1 MIPSLRCKGG
11 MSMVMTRVRI
21 EPSKT
26 TSLRALTNPAVM
38 HGVVQSSLS
47 AKEIRA
53 LWRVDLLNGNRYL
66 LMISPEEPDLERLAG
81 QIGIPG
87 EPSSKDYDAFL
98 EGIAADDSY
107 RYKITGNPTVAD
119 GKGGII
125 PLAKRSEG
133 RHFARCEE
141 DWLERK
147 GENRGFDLRSCRI
160 TARDT
165 IHFQKSLAC
174 RVTIHRVTYEGL
186 LTVRDPDTFRHVLTD
201 GIGREKAYGCGLLT
215 VVPAR

>member
-1 MIPSLRCKGG
+1 MIPSLCCKGG

-26 TSLRALTNPAVM
+26 TALRALTNPAVM

-98 EGIAADDSY
+98 EGIAAGDSY

-125 PLAKRSEG
+125 PLAKRDIFPAVKRIGWRKKG
-133 RHFARCEE
+133 RIA
-141 DWLERK
+141 
-147 GENRGFDLRSCRI
+147 
-160 TARDT
+160 A
-165 IHFQKSLAC
+165 
-174 RVTIHRVTYEGL
+174 
-186 LTVRDPDTFRHVLTD
+186 LTS
-201 GIGREKAYGCGLLT
+201 
-215 VVPAR
+215 VPAGSRPVIRFISKKVWPAE